1 MQATCSQPVAMPN
14 LTANV
19 PTVDAVRMHSGL
31 ADDWDEHTES
41 NILAAFDPAH
51 EEHGHDM
58 TAVTEGS
65 DDDRHAAAMGEDEE
79 QTVKFG
85 LGALAVHY
93 LSPCSS

>member
-1 MQATCSQPVAMPN
+1 VVEMQATCSQPVAMPN

-58 TAVTEGS
+58 TAVT
-65 DDDRHAAAMGEDEE
+65 AMVCDLLTESELHCLFL
-79 QTVKFG
+79 V
-85 LGALAVHY
+85 LAHSRGV
-93 LSPCSS
+93 PVIV